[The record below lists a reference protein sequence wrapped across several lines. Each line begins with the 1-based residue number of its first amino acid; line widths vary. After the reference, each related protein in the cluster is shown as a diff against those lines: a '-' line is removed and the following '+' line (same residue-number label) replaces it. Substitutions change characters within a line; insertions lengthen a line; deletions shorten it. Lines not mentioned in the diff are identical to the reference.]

1 MTTPKEKIS
10 KARKF
15 AWEVALYV
23 TVGVIMSVIG
33 AAWWWIPAAYGTVTS
48 IGTNSEGIATN
59 KTAIIEITE
68 TLGGMGV
75 LFGNAEI
82 QEGGLTLTAS
92 VNTDSDARRWAAQG
106 TRLQVINI
114 GDRRKMSAIVT
125 VEGKFEDDPSIF
137 LFLSRASGSAIGA
150 APGEKVVV
158 SIEAPPENN
167 AN

>member
-33 AAWWWIPAAYGTVTS
+33 AAWWWIPAVYGTVTS
-48 IGTNSEGIATN
+48 IGINSEGIAAN
-59 KTAIIEITE
+59 KTAISEVTE

-82 QEGGLTLTAS
+82 LEEGQTHTAS
-92 VNTDSDARRWAAQG
+92 VNTNSDARRWSAPG
-106 TRLQVINI
+106 TRLQVINT
-114 GDRRKMSAIVT
+114 GDRRKMSTVVT

-137 LFLSRASGSAIGA
+137 LFLSRSSGSAIGA
-150 APGEKVVV
+150 APGDKVQV
-158 SIEAPPENN
+158 SIEEAQES